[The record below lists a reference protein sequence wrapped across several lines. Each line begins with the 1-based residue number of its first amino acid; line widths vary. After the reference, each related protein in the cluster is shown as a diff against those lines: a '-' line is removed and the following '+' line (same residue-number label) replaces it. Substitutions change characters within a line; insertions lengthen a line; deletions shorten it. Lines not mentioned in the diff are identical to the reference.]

1 MSGIAG
7 VILAGGRSARMGG
20 GDKFLRPL
28 AGKPLLAHVIEHLRP
43 QVDALAINANTD
55 PARLESFGLPVIPD
69 TLTGMG
75 PLGGVLAALRWA
87 QDLPRGYTHVATVA
101 CDTPF
106 FPRDLVTKLRA
117 AADASGSIV
126 QALSSGRVHP
136 TFALW
141 PVSLAGKL
149 EAFLQNQGA
158 ASMRAFAGGHHPA
171 VAVDFAPEAGQD
183 PFFNINTPTDLE
195 AAEQM
200 AGKAPR

>member
-28 AGKPLLAHVIEHLRP
+28 GGRLLLAHVIERLRP
-43 QVDALAINANTD
+43 QVAALAINANVD

-69 TLTGMG
+69 TLPEMG

-87 QDLPRGYTHVATVA
+87 QESPREYRHVATVA

-106 FPRDLVTKLRA
+106 FPHDLVAELRA
-117 AADASGSIV
+117 ATDASENIV
-126 QALSSGRVHP
+126 QARSGGRIHP

-141 PVSLAGKL
+141 PLSLAGKL
-149 EAFLQNQGA
+149 EIFLRRQGP

-171 VAVDFAPEAGQD
+171 TAVDFAPEAGHD
-183 PFFNINTPTDLE
+183 PFFNINTPSDLE

-200 AGKAPR
+200 AGKAAT